1 MLILNYETIHT
12 VQTYE
17 FKQMWDSL
25 RASLVAQMIK
35 NLPALQEIQVCFLGR
50 EDPLDD
56 CSVTCLF
63 YLIYGGCHP
72 LSVQSGFKNHKIKKS
87 GGDLEIRIYS

>member
-1 MLILNYETIHT
+1 MHT
-12 VQTYE
+12 MQTYE
-17 FKQMWDSL
+17 FKQIWDSL
-25 RASLVAQMIK
+25 RASLLAQMIK

-50 EDPLDD
+50 EDPRDD

-72 LSVQSGFKNHKIKKS
+72 LSVQSSFKITKLRS
-87 GGDLEIRIYS
+87 QREILR

>member
-1 MLILNYETIHT
+1 M
-12 VQTYE
+12 QSYE

-25 RASLVAQMIK
+25 RVSIVAQMIK
-35 NLPALQEIQVCFLGR
+35 NLPAMQEIWVCFLGR
-50 EDPLDD
+50 DDPLDD

-72 LSVQSGFKNHKIKKS
+72 LSVQSGFKITKLRSQRGI
-87 GGDLEIRIYS
+87 LR

>member
-1 MLILNYETIHT
+1 
-12 VQTYE
+12 
-17 FKQMWDSL
+17 MWDSL

-56 CSVTCLF
+56 CSATCLF
-63 YLIYGGCHP
+63 YLIYGGCPP
-72 LSVQSGFKNHKIKKS
+72 LTVQSGFKITKLRS
-87 GGDLEIRIYS
+87 QGGILR